1 MIISYSTTGFNGDTR
16 SEVHEDVALWIKNH
30 LRSDSMEHR
39 LARIEAA
46 AAMIA
51 ADWLKRNPEKLE
63 ELADTIEC
71 YGFDFKV
78 SEKI

>member
-1 MIISYSTTGFNGDTR
+1 
-16 SEVHEDVALWIKNH
+16 
-30 LRSDSMEHR
+30 MEHR